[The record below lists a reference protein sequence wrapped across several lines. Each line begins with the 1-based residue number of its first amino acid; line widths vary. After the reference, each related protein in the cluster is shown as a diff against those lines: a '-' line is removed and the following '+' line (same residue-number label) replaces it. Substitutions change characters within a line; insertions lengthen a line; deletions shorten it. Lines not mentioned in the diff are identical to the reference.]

1 MMLFSRAYKNLKHGF
16 RIRNKQWP
24 EDYYIYKQEETIMD
38 SMGNI
43 FAQDENEFY
52 NNNSHVYDNAGPK
65 LEIFD
70 EVSDINL

>member
-1 MMLFSRAYKNLKHGF
+1 
-16 RIRNKQWP
+16 
-24 EDYYIYKQEETIMD
+24 MD

-65 LEIFD
+65 WEIFD